1 MNPFAALAV
10 KTIGAGTAAALL
22 SLGVA
27 GGLAQAAS
35 PPPKP
40 TPAAATKPTKPDPRK
55 DRRAIFV
62 AVFESEADVLHITP
76 AQLREDLRQGQKV
89 SDLAKD
95 RGMTKDQFAAKLAI
109 TVKPRLEALVDKKEI
124 TQAQAD
130 KVLDRISKGYVPFW
144 NGIHHHKANSTTPTK

>member
-10 KTIGAGTAAALL
+10 KTFGAGTAAALI

-35 PPPKP
+35 PTPNPS
-40 TPAAATKPTKPDPRK
+40 PAASTNPTKPDPHK
-55 DRRAIFV
+55 DRRVILA
-62 AVFESEADVLHITP
+62 AVFESEADVLHITC

-95 RGMTKDQFAAKLAI
+95 HGVAKDQFAAKL
-109 TVKPRLEALVDKKEI
+109 TDVLKPRLETLVDKKEI

-130 KVLDRISKGYVPFW
+130 RVLDRISKGYIPFW
-144 NGIHHHKANSTTPTK
+144 DGIHHHKK

>member
-10 KTIGAGTAAALL
+10 KTFGAGTAAALI

-35 PPPKP
+35 PTPNPS
-40 TPAAATKPTKPDPRK
+40 PAASTNPTKPDPHK
-55 DRRAIFV
+55 DRRVIFV

-89 SDLAKD
+89 ADLATD
-95 RGMTKDQFAAKLAI
+95 RGMTKDQFAAKLAA
-109 TVKPRLEALVDKKEI
+109 TVKPRLETLVEKKVI

-144 NGIHHHKANSTTPTK
+144 DGIRHHRAAK

>member
-1 MNPFAALAV
+1 MNPLAALAV

-27 GGLAQAAS
+27 GVLAQAAS
-35 PPPKP
+35 PTPKP
-40 TPAAATKPTKPDPRK
+40 TPPAATTPAKPDPHK
-55 DRRAIFV
+55 DRRAIAL

-89 SDLAKD
+89 SDLAKG
-95 RGMTKDQFAAKLAI
+95 RGMTKDQFAAKLAVS
-109 TVKPRLEALVDKKEI
+109 VKPRLQMLVDHKVI

-144 NGIHHHKANSTTPTK
+144 NGIHPHKASSTTPTK

>member
-1 MNPFAALAV
+1 MNPLATIAV

-35 PPPKP
+35 PRPKP
-40 TPAAATKPTKPDPRK
+40 TPPAATKPTKPDPHK
-55 DRRAIFV
+55 DRRAISV

-109 TVKPRLEALVDKKEI
+109 SVKPRLEALVEHKVI

-130 KVLDRISKGYVPFW
+130 KVLDRISKGYIPFW
-144 NGIHHHKANSTTPTK
+144 NGIHHRMK

>member
-1 MNPFAALAV
+1 MNPLAALAV

-27 GGLAQAAS
+27 GVLAQAAS
-35 PPPKP
+35 PTPKP
-40 TPAAATKPTKPDPRK
+40 TPAAATNPAKPGPHK
-55 DRRAIFV
+55 DRRAIAL

-95 RGMTKDQFAAKLAI
+95 RGMTKDQFAAQLAVS
-109 TVKPRLEALVDKKEI
+109 VKPRLAALVEKKVI

-130 KVLDRISKGYVPFW
+130 KVLDRISKGYIPFW
-144 NGIHHHKANSTTPTK
+144 NGIHSHKATSATPTK